1 MSLGVLN
8 NISAIYAQNN
18 LNSTQA
24 SLSKTLQQLSSGSR
38 INSGADDAA
47 GLAVADGLAAN
58 STALA
63 QSSRNASD
71 AIGLLQTA
79 DGALSQ
85 VTTLL
90 NRAVTLAT
98 EAGNGTLS
106 SSQLSSANQEYQDIL
121 TQVNNIGSTTNF
133 NNTSVFSNTARN
145 FFVSDGTSSGSTT
158 YSDTI
163 GTLNTASVGTSAG
176 AAAST
181 STPTVTN
188 GTAAAYA
195 SGTGT
200 AGTVTIALNSST
212 HATDTFSGALTVSY
226 GGSNVSMSIPSGT
239 TGSGLVAALNASGGA
254 FATAGITASLSG
266 STLTLTGATPAGSSS
281 VASSAL
287 VAASSGNTFAETVP
301 AGPSGAGQDLS
312 SIAIDTADHAKTVL
326 TNLTTAI
333 ADVAYQR
340 GSIGANINQLS
351 SAQSVTSAEQT
362 NLTSAENS
370 ITATDYGQA
379 ASDLSKYQVLSQTGI
394 SALAQA
400 NSVQQE
406 VLKLLQ

>member
-18 LNSTQA
+18 LNSTQS

-106 SSQLSSANQEYQDIL
+106 TSQLSSANQEYQDIL

-158 YSDTI
+158 YTDTI
-163 GTLNTASVGTSAG
+163 GTLTTASVGTTAG
-176 AAAST
+176 TAAATT
-181 STPTVTN
+181 SPTVTN

-195 SGTGT
+195 SSTGT
-200 AGTVTIALNSST
+200 AGTVTIALNST
-212 HATDTFSGALTVSY
+212 HATDTFGGALTVSY
-226 GGSNVSMSIPSGT
+226 GGNNVSMNIAAGT
-239 TGSGLVAALNASGGA
+239 TGANLVAALNASGGA

-266 STLTLTGATPAGSSS
+266 STLTLTGATPTGSGS
-281 VASSAL
+281 VASNAL

-301 AGPSGAGQDLS
+301 AGPAGSGQDLS
-312 SIAIDTADHAKTVL
+312 AIALDTSDHAKTVL

-362 NLTSAENS
+362 NLTSAENN